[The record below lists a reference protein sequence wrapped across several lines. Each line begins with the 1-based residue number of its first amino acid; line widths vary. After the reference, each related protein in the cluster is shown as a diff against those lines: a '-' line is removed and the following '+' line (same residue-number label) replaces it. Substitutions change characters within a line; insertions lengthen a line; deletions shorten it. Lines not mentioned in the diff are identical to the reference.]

1 MKNSFKY
8 LLIISLLAFAVS
20 CAEDDDDD
28 KKTPTDTSTNY
39 YPLASGSYWVY
50 SRAEVDAEGN
60 VGTPT
65 YEREEVDMEEV
76 VAGHNTTKVNTYE
89 SDAPNNFGS
98 EASASNNYYNDNG
111 KVYASISFV
120 EQLLTVEALGIT
132 IPLNTEINFIK
143 LIDVNA
149 TSWDV
154 IEIPFNDL
162 PLEFNGMNINFTG
175 TAKLKAKY
183 LGEKAYSNTTLS
195 LNGNVAAFEYAFEI
209 TGDVKLSFVDAGTI
223 TVKSTVER
231 WYMKDIGMVK
241 RSDSAVNVT
250 GTGTVASFIDA
261 LGKFPATNYELNSYS
276 VASVSN

>member
-8 LLIISLLAFAVS
+8 LLIISLLVFAAS

-28 KKTPTDTSTNY
+28 KKTPTDTTTNY
-39 YPLASGSYWVY
+39 FPLASGSYWVY
-50 SRAEVDAEGN
+50 SRADVDAEGN

-149 TSWDV
+149 SSWDV

-175 TAKLKAKY
+175 TAKLNAKY

-195 LNGNVAAFEYAFEI
+195 LNGNVAAFEYGFEI
-209 TGDVKLSFVDAGTI
+209 TGNVKLAGFDAGTI
-223 TVKSTVER
+223 TVKSTIER
-231 WYMKDIGMVK
+231 WYMKDIGQVK
-241 RSDSAVNVT
+241 RVDSAVNIT
-250 GTGTVASFIDA
+250 GTGQVAGLISG
-261 LGKFPATNYELNSYS
+261 LGDFPSNVFELVSYS
-276 VASVSN
+276 AVSAGN

>member
-8 LLIISLLAFAVS
+8 LLIISLLVFAAS

-28 KKTPTDTSTNY
+28 KKTPTDTTTNY
-39 YPLASGSYWVY
+39 FPLASGSYWVY
-50 SRAEVDAEGN
+50 S
-60 VGTPT
+60 
-65 YEREEVDMEEV
+65 MEEV

-149 TSWDV
+149 SSWDV

-175 TAKLKAKY
+175 TAKLNAKY

-195 LNGNVAAFEYAFEI
+195 LNGNVAAFEYGFEI
-209 TGDVKLSFVDAGTI
+209 TGNVKLAGFDAGTI
-223 TVKSTVER
+223 TVKSTIER
-231 WYMKDIGMVK
+231 WYMKDIGQVK
-241 RSDSAVNVT
+241 RVDSAVNIT
-250 GTGTVASFIDA
+250 GTGQVAGLISG
-261 LGKFPATNYELNSYS
+261 LGDFPSNVFELVSYS
-276 VASVSN
+276 AVSAGN

>member
-8 LLIISLLAFAVS
+8 LLIISLLVFAAS

-28 KKTPTDTSTNY
+28 KKTPTDTTTNY
-39 YPLASGSYWVY
+39 FPLASGSYWVY

-149 TSWDV
+149 SSWDV

-175 TAKLKAKY
+175 TAKLNAKY

-195 LNGNVAAFEYAFEI
+195 LNGNVAAFEYGFEI
-209 TGDVKLSFVDAGTI
+209 TGNVKLAGFDAGTI
-223 TVKSTVER
+223 TVKSTIER
-231 WYMKDIGMVK
+231 WYMKDIGQVK
-241 RSDSAVNVT
+241 RVDSAVNIT
-250 GTGTVASFIDA
+250 GTGQVAGLISG
-261 LGKFPATNYELNSYS
+261 LGDFPSNVFELVSYS
-276 VASVSN
+276 AVSAGN